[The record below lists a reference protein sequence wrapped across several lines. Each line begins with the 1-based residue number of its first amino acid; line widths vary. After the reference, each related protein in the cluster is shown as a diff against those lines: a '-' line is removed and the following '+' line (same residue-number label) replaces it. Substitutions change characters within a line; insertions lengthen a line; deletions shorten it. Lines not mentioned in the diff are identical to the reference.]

1 MINRTGKQFTAG
13 AVILTALLLGAGAIS
28 FAQGRDDPFADSQT
42 WSETQVTIKLRPDL
56 NLILVG
62 TLRIGRNDT
71 AFINEQAGIG
81 LSRAFGRRLT
91 GAVFYRY
98 INSEPTPDRQSRE
111 NRLLFELTPRTP
123 LKRGFGMSDR
133 NRIEL
138 RNINGRVSWRY
149 RNRLQFDH
157 PLAIAEHRITP
168 YVAGEIQC
176 DTRYDTC
183 NRNQIYAG
191 ARVPLSKHVTFDG
204 FYMRQWDARTR
215 PGFIQVIGAY
225 WRLEF

>member
-1 MINRTGKQFTAG
+1 MINRMGKQFA
-13 AVILTALLLGAGAIS
+13 AVAIVLTTLLLGVGATA
-28 FAQGRDDPFADSQT
+28 FAQGRDDPFADSQIWT
-42 WSETQVTIKLRPDL
+42 ETQVSIKLRPDL
-56 NLILVG
+56 RLILIG
-62 TLRIGRNDT
+62 TIRLGRNDS

-81 LSRAFGRRLT
+81 LSRNFGEHLT
-91 GAVFYRY
+91 GAVYYRY
-98 INSEPTPDRQSRE
+98 ISSEPTPDRQSRE
-111 NRLLFELTPRTP
+111 NRLQFELTPRTP
-123 LKRGFGMSDR
+123 LKWGFGMSDR
-133 NRIEL
+133 NRIEW

-157 PLAIAEHRITP
+157 PVAIGERRITP

-183 NRNQIYAG
+183 NRNQVYAG

>member
-1 MINRTGKQFTAG
+1 MAG
-13 AVILTALLLGAGAIS
+13 AVVLTALLSGASATS
-28 FAQGRDDPFADSQT
+28 FAQHRDDPFADSQIFT
-42 WSETQVTIKLRPDL
+42 ETQVSIKLRPDL
-56 NLILVG
+56 RLILIG
-62 TLRIGRNDT
+62 AIRLGRNDS

-81 LSRAFGRRLT
+81 LSRSFGNHLT
-91 GAVFYRY
+91 GAAYYRY

-111 NRLLFELTPRTP
+111 HRLIFELTPRAP
-123 LKRGFGMSDR
+123 LKWGFAMSDR

-157 PLAIAEHRITP
+157 PIGIGERKITP

-183 NRNQIYAG
+183 NRQQVYAG
-191 ARVPLSKHVTFDG
+191 ARVPLSKHLTFDG

-215 PGFIQVIGAY
+215 PGFLHVIGAY